1 MTPDRALLLWM
12 DTACC
17 QTHAHPLHKLAQ
29 FSITKV
35 YETQSS
41 VVSPHPL
48 LQQDVESDWNV
59 KSRPRHPQD
68 PTPLLSLTPRSTS
81 TQHAQPLALLPDC
94 LTRAYADARQ

>member
-1 MTPDRALLLWM
+1 MPEEMTPENLPENGCKTCVFPALRTAARSLAMTPDRALLLWM
-12 DTACC
+12 DTDCC

-48 LQQDVESDWNV
+48 LQQDVESD
-59 KSRPRHPQD
+59 
-68 PTPLLSLTPRSTS
+68 
-81 TQHAQPLALLPDC
+81 
-94 LTRAYADARQ
+94 